1 MEMQGYPLE
10 CVTPEGERM
19 LVVGWVE
26 IGGTLGG
33 GEMPAPCVVNLDGS
47 ASELHYLK
55 GPLEYRLP
63 AAE

>member
-10 CVTPEGERM
+10 CVTPDGERM

-33 GEMPAPCVVNLDGS
+33 GDLPAPCVVSLDGT
-47 ASELHYLK
+47 ASSLHYVT
-55 GPLEYRLP
+55 GELEFRLP
-63 AAE
+63 AKD